1 MKKLLPTLLL
11 AAQTLAVMPA
21 DAASGAAS
29 PVADRKG
36 KVLLVT
42 SSKNTLQLQGGRE
55 VHTGYILAEL
65 VTPAQRLIDEGYE
78 VEVATADGSSPAMD
92 ALSVDVT
99 MFGGDAARFQSA
111 LVFALMHP
119 TMQRPLK
126 LRDVIDGGLSK
137 YAGVYVPGGHAPM
150 IDLMQDEDFGR
161 ILRFFHDNNRPT
173 AFLCHGPIA
182 SLAAL
187 PQAKAY
193 RAALARNDAAAIK
206 TTGAGWQ
213 YAGYRMAIF
222 SNSEEVPV
230 ESGVLKGKLPFSVA
244 DALRAA
250 GGKVAHGAD
259 YQPFVV
265 RDRELI
271 TGQNPASD
279 HALADLLVQALNEQ
293 RSVR

>member
-1 MKKLLPTLLL
+1 MKKLLPALLL
-11 AAQTLAVMPA
+11 ATQVLSVMPA
-21 DAASGAAS
+21 EAAGGAA
-29 PVADRKG
+29 PAARKG

-42 SSKNTLQLQGGRE
+42 SSTNALELRGGRV

-78 VEVATADGSSPAMD
+78 VDVATPDGSTPAMD
-92 ALSVDVT
+92 GLSVDVT
-99 MFGGDAARFQSA
+99 MFGNDPVKFQKA

-126 LRDVIDGGLSK
+126 LSDVVANGLSK
-137 YAGVYVPGGHAPM
+137 YSAVYVPGGHAPM
-150 IDLMQDEDFGR
+150 NDLVQDENLGKV
-161 ILRFFHDNNRPT
+161 LRYFHENNRPT

-193 RAALARNDAAAIK
+193 RSALAADDIAAAK
-206 TTGAGWQ
+206 AAGTGWQ

-230 ESGVLKGKLPFSVA
+230 QKDTLKGQLPFSVA
-244 DALRAA
+244 DALRGA
-250 GGKVAHGAD
+250 GGRVEHGPD
-259 YQPFVV
+259 WGSFVV

-279 HALADLLVQALNEQ
+279 HALADALVKALAE
-293 RSVR
+293 RPPVR